1 MTFLAKLI
9 PESRVYAQLT
19 VSRPTEHTLASE
31 GRKRQMFVGHGPEAQ
46 PVAAWNA
53 AHRGVSLCGPLRG
66 EMRLQEYLHASRTVA
81 FRPSFASTQKPFRA
95 RNRLPG
101 LAIALFLLP
110 FGGRALFAQA
120 PPEPDANMDQP
131 YNPNAQFDSGQQ
143 SYSAQSQPYPQQAYS
158 ASPAYPQQP
167 AYGQAQALSADQ
179 LQQLVSPIALYP
191 DQLIALILAASTYP
205 AQVADADRWRQAQSY
220 ASPDQ
225 IAAGA
230 NLQNWD
236 PSVKALMAFPQ
247 VLSEEDANL
256 AWTTALGN
264 AYYNQPQDVLQAVQI
279 MRQRAQAAGSL
290 QSTPQ
295 QLVSYNQGYIQV
307 APANPQVVYV
317 PAYNPWRV
325 YGQPISPYPGFSL
338 FGALGSFLNSSTLRF
353 GLGMAMSAFS
363 HTPWGWLGWGL
374 NWLTQNV
381 LFNQSNYSSNS
392 TSVADWGL
400 PHGGPRYFHSGYGQ
414 PGRGYTP
421 APAQGYL
428 RSQSMYA
435 NNWSRENYNHGYQ
448 APEFGNTRPPLQTW
462 NHSPTPVSRPQ
473 NYTQSYTQNYSRP
486 SYRRNDSYG
495 AGYAAR
501 PGQSYGGSL
510 QAYNRNP
517 VPVSRPQN
525 YTQNYTRSYAQN
537 YSRPAQTYGSSYP
550 AYRSPT
556 TDFQRGNYGQR
567 SSSAF
572 TGSSFMSASAKP
584 QHSGGFHP
592 FGSGHSSDNP
602 YGGGHGFKEPKQF
615 KEPKNLGGGH
625 SGGFHPFGG
634 GHSSSGGHFGG
645 HGGGG
650 HHRL

>member
-1 MTFLAKLI
+1 
-9 PESRVYAQLT
+9 
-19 VSRPTEHTLASE
+19 
-31 GRKRQMFVGHGPEAQ
+31 
-46 PVAAWNA
+46 
-53 AHRGVSLCGPLRG
+53 
-66 EMRLQEYLHASRTVA
+66 MRLQEYLHASRTVV
-81 FRPSFASTQKPFRA
+81 FRPSLASIGKSCRA
-95 RNRLPG
+95 PGISVSPAFKRLMAP
-101 LAIALFLLP
+101 ALFLLLL
-110 FGGRALFAQA
+110 GGHALFAQA

-131 YNPNAQFDSGQQ
+131 YNPNAQYDTGQQPSYAQSQ
-143 SYSAQSQPYPQQAYS
+143 SYSQQAYS
-158 ASPAYPQQP
+158 SSPAYPQQP
-167 AYGQAQALSADQ
+167 TYGQAQALSADH
-179 LQQLVSPIALYP
+179 LNQLVAPIALYP

-205 AQVADADRWRQAQSY
+205 AQVADADGWRQAQNY

-230 NLQNWD
+230 NGQNWD
-236 PSVKALMAFPQ
+236 PSVKALTAFPQ
-247 VLSEEDANL
+247 VLSEMDANL

-264 AYYNQPQDVLQAVQI
+264 AYYNQPQDVLRAVQI

-317 PAYNPWRV
+317 PAYNPWTV
-325 YGQPISPYPGFSL
+325 YGQPVSPYPGFSL

-381 LFNQSNYSSNS
+381 LFNQSNYASNS

-400 PHGGPRYFHSGYGQ
+400 PHGGPRYFGGERSIARVPSSYGQ
-414 PGRGYTP
+414 PNRGYAP
-421 APAQGYL
+421 AAAQGYL
-428 RSQSMYA
+428 RSQGTYA
-435 NNWSRENYNHGYQ
+435 NNWPHENYSRGYQ
-448 APEFGNTRPPLQTW
+448 APAFGNTRPPLQSW
-462 NHSPTPVSRPQ
+462 NHSPTPVSRQ
-473 NYTQSYTQNYSRP
+473 QTYAQNYSRP
-486 SYRRNDSYG
+486 SYGLNNSFG

-501 PGQSYGGSL
+501 PGQTYGGSL

-525 YTQNYTRSYAQN
+525 YTQSPTQN
-537 YSRPAQTYGSSYP
+537 YSRPAQNYGSAYQ

-572 TGSSFMSASAKP
+572 TGSGFMSASARP

-615 KEPKNLGGGH
+615 KEPKSFGGGH
-625 SGGFHPFGG
+625 SGGFHPFG

-650 HHRL
+650 RHRL